1 MATVPVFPSLGDA
14 LNALAPGASLEARR
28 PVGGSDLNRVYRLT
42 LSDGSEFFA
51 KANASSLLPM
61 FEAEAEGLAAMRA
74 TGTIGVTDVLA
85 IGLEPAEFGQ
95 DSAFLL
101 LRWLDAGSKCANF
114 WETFAEELAAMHA
127 ADTSFVFA
135 GKVGISAAGPAVP
148 PTPRSSAVAVSG
160 TPRYGFPIDNYIG
173 STPQVN
179 TPKGSWV
186 DFFRECRL
194 HPQVRMAYD
203 GGYLERSV
211 MRQADSVM
219 ERLESLLPEPD
230 HPSLLHGDLW
240 GGNFMTGPD
249 GKARYPF
256 SAEAMEPYMRKLLD
270 AGAAAIM
277 PLAAPIGS
285 NKGLST
291 REFIQILIDEI
302 DLPIIVDAAAELPPK
317 KNIRRYLDM
326 GASFVVFSGGKE
338 LRGPQASGLILGTKE
353 GIEACD
359 LNCCPNYGIGR
370 AMKVDKENICGLVKA
385 VEIFA
390 GKDYDRQME
399 IWEGYTHQLEK
410 MLSSCAAIQICTGY
424 PQEPGVQPAC
434 ILRLFVKPLTMTAPE
449 LFERLTALNPSV
461 YTFLY
466 QDKVVLN
473 PQCLE
478 EDELQYVADAILSV
492 VSERK

>member
-28 PVGGSDLNRVYRLT
+28 PVGGGDINRAYRLT
-42 LSDGSEFFA
+42 LSDGTELFA

-101 LRWLDAGSKCANF
+101 LSWMDSGAKRADF

-127 ADTSFVFA
+127 ADTTFVFS
-135 GKVGISAAGPAVP
+135 GKDG
-148 PTPRSSAVAVSG
+148 VSFSDS
-160 TPRYGFPIDNYIG
+160 TTQLEPRYGFPIDNYIG

-179 TPKGSWV
+179 TPKGAWV

-203 GGYLERSV
+203 GGYLERSA

-249 GKARYPF
+249 GKAWLIDPATYVGHREADLAMTELFGGF
-256 SAEAMEPYMRKLLD
+256 SPAFYSTYRSIAHVD
-270 AGAAAIM
+270 AGYGERRD
-277 PLAAPIGS
+277 LYNLYHLLNHVNLFGYSYVGS
-285 NKGLST
+285 VL
-291 REFIQILIDEI
+291 RIL
-302 DLPIIVDAAAELPPK
+302 
-317 KNIRRYLDM
+317 NR
-326 GASFVVFSGGKE
+326 FGG
-338 LRGPQASGLILGTKE
+338 
-353 GIEACD
+353 
-359 LNCCPNYGIGR
+359 
-370 AMKVDKENICGLVKA
+370 
-385 VEIFA
+385 
-390 GKDYDRQME
+390 
-399 IWEGYTHQLEK
+399 
-410 MLSSCAAIQICTGY
+410 
-424 PQEPGVQPAC
+424 
-434 ILRLFVKPLTMTAPE
+434 
-449 LFERLTALNPSV
+449 
-461 YTFLY
+461 
-466 QDKVVLN
+466 
-473 PQCLE
+473 
-478 EDELQYVADAILSV
+478 
-492 VSERK
+492 